1 MPGRRIAICLG
12 LLLAPLGGHAVDSVL
27 QLRGVVAIEGEWYAA
42 ILTEEVG
49 SQRWHGQRWYRR
61 GERIGELKVD
71 SIGMDHVGLV
81 GAHGRHRV
89 LHLQGAKL
97 RDPQAPPDEPEA
109 WVEWV
114 NSHDN
119 PMRDQPAP
127 LPVELASWP
136 ALPREERGAIVDWY
150 RDHGWELRVE
160 MQAAAASGFEFTPLL
175 GAARQ
180 AILAEKQRAFLSG
193 LSPEQR
199 TLHTAALREP
209 VPDLHPAVQTNPA
222 RRRFLASLNS
232 LQRVSFEQL
241 DDFSTPP
248 RRE

>member
-1 MPGRRIAICLG
+1 MLGRHIATCLG
-12 LLLAPLGGHAVDSVL
+12 LLFAPPGGHAADSVL
-27 QLRGVVAIEGEWYAA
+27 QVRGVVAIEGHWHAA
-42 ILTEEVG
+42 ISTAETG
-49 SQRWHGQRWYRR
+49 AQRWYRR
-61 GERIGELKVD
+61 GDGIGAFTID
-71 SIGMDHVGLV
+71 SIRVDGVTLV
-81 GAHGRHRV
+81 GVDGRPRV
-89 LHLQGAKL
+89 LHLAAAKV
-97 RDPQAPPDEPEA
+97 RDLHAPPDEPEA

-127 LPVELASWP
+127 LPIEPASWA
-136 ALPREERGAIVDWY
+136 ALPREVRRAIVDRY

-160 MQAAAASGFEFTPLL
+160 MQAAAASDFEFTPLL

-180 AILAEKQRAFLSG
+180 AILAEKQRAFLSV

-209 VPDLHPAVQTNPA
+209 VRRPAVQTESA
-222 RRRFLASLNS
+222 RRRFLASLS
-232 LQRVSFEQL
+232 PLQRVSFEQL
-241 DDFSTPP
+241 GDFSVPP